1 MSTHADCGEDILW
14 VHRSDDMDRF
24 MDQGFKV
31 RVVDEVDYGPGT
43 TTITELMTGRRG
55 KIGELYIP

>member
-1 MSTHADCGEDILW
+1 MLQLYNWTKDL
-14 VHRSDDMDRF
+14 